1 MTDAN
6 RQIVLRRR
14 PMGEP
19 TLDDFELVE
28 APMPRAGDGEVLT
41 RTLYLSLDPY
51 MRGRMNEG
59 RSYTGGM
66 NPGLGDVM
74 VGGTVSEIIQSNHPG
89 LAPGDVVASF
99 NGWQTYGVAK
109 GKGLRKLDPGAA
121 PLSTA
126 LGVLGMPGLTAY
138 VGLLDIGARRRARR
152 WWSRPPRAPSAPS
165 SARSRRSRV
174 AVR

>member
-1 MTDAN
+1 MTAVN

-14 PMGEP
+14 PVGEP

-28 APMPRAGDGEVLT
+28 SPIPPAGDGEVLA

-66 NPGLGDVM
+66 NPSLGDVM
-74 VGGTVSEIIQSNHPG
+74 VGGTVSEVVQSNHPG
-89 LAPGDVVASF
+89 LEPGDIVANF
-99 NGWQTYGVAK
+99 NGWQTYGISK
-109 GKGLRKLDPGAA
+109 GTGVRKLDPKAA

-126 LGVLGMPGLTAY
+126 LVLFPSHPSPRGLR
-138 VGLLDIGARRRARR
+138 G
-152 WWSRPPRAPSAPS
+152 S
-165 SARSRRSRV
+165 SSSRRFPDR
-174 AVR
+174 R